1 MEGVKIKT
9 KVETSRD
16 AEKDDDRAPHEHE
29 IVKDSFNVDVSR
41 PIFPFLRRNPAS
53 FLNLNLYV
61 KSMIFKMLDLGSQCN
76 LSIVWEDMKD
86 EFWKSVDVERRIVGI
101 NSIEELEF
109 AGVLAT
115 GGVIDTVEE
124 LNLNYVNVSSI
135 PVNIINNVMK
145 IVKGIIVLEG
155 ISGWRTS
162 MLDDV
167 KCQSLSIRNMD
178 LESRSDGRPFMV
190 YDLSLIEVRGDL
202 TGLFGNFDVGQMKS
216 SLKLNGIDF
225 SNVPDDNVNRLFK
238 TFSNVS
244 LGVLDGFKS
253 SMMNGIDWRI
263 LELHSGFQCTWDA
276 KNNSK
281 QMMISELSL
290 YRIGDIRGILDN
302 LKSCDTWNIGQVES
316 SLMTELHMNKML
328 NDKVR
333 KLQTWYY
340 NDLFP
345 KWLNKYNGQGKCS
358 EIILKAN
365 CKNKL
370 NDYKA
375 WAKARGWKCEATSPS
390 GSRNTYGR
398 EYLLRR

>member
-9 KVETSRD
+9 KVETSID

-41 PIFPFLRRNPAS
+41 PIFPFLRRNLAS

-101 NSIEELEF
+101 KSIEELEY

-145 IVKGIIVLEG
+145 IVKGSIFLEG

-162 MLDDV
+162 MFDDV

-178 LESRSDGRPFMV
+178 LESRSDGRPFMA

-375 WAKARGWKCEATSPS
+375 WAKARGWKCEATSSS

>member
-9 KVETSRD
+9 KVETSID

-41 PIFPFLRRNPAS
+41 PIFPFLRRNLAS

-101 NSIEELEF
+101 NSIEELEY

-145 IVKGIIVLEG
+145 IVKGIIFLEG

-162 MLDDV
+162 MLNDV

-178 LESRSDGRPFMV
+178 LESRSDGRPFMA

-225 SNVPDDNVNRLFK
+225 SNVPDDYVNRLFK

-302 LKSCDTWNIGQVES
+302 LKSCDTWYIGQVES

>member
-9 KVETSRD
+9 KVETSID
-16 AEKDDDRAPHEHE
+16 AEKDDDRAVHEHE
-29 IVKDSFNVDVSR
+29 IVKDSFHVEVSR

-101 NSIEELEF
+101 NSIEELEY

-145 IVKGIIVLEG
+145 IVKGIIFLEG
-155 ISGWRTS
+155 VAGWRTS

-178 LESRSDGRPFMV
+178 LESRSDGRPFMA

-202 TGLFGNFDVGQMKS
+202 PGLFGNFDVGQMKS

-238 TFSNVS
+238 NFSNVS

-281 QMMISELSL
+281 QLMISDLSL

-302 LKSCDTWNIGQVES
+302 LKSCDTWYIGQVES

-345 KWLNKYNGQGKCS
+345 KWLNEYNGQGKCS

-375 WAKARGWKCEATSPS
+375 WAKTRGWKCEATSPS

>member
-16 AEKDDDRAPHEHE
+16 DDRAEIE
-29 IVKDSFNVDVSR
+29 IVKDSFNVDVSM
-41 PIFPFLRRNPAS
+41 PIFPFLRRNQAS

-86 EFWKSVDVERRIVGI
+86 EFWKSVDVERRIVSI
-101 NSIEELEF
+101 NSIEELEY

-145 IVKGIIVLEG
+145 IVKGIIFLEG

-178 LESRSDGRPFMV
+178 LESRSDGRPFMA

-333 KLQTWYY
+333 MLQTWYY

>member
-1 MEGVKIKT
+1 M
-9 KVETSRD
+9 
-16 AEKDDDRAPHEHE
+16 
-29 IVKDSFNVDVSR
+29 
-41 PIFPFLRRNPAS
+41 
-53 FLNLNLYV
+53 
-61 KSMIFKMLDLGSQCN
+61 
-76 LSIVWEDMKD
+76 
-86 EFWKSVDVERRIVGI
+86 
-101 NSIEELEF
+101 
-109 AGVLAT
+109 
-115 GGVIDTVEE
+115 
-124 LNLNYVNVSSI
+124 
-135 PVNIINNVMK
+135 
-145 IVKGIIVLEG
+145 
-155 ISGWRTS
+155 
-162 MLDDV
+162 
-167 KCQSLSIRNMD
+167 
-178 LESRSDGRPFMV
+178 
-190 YDLSLIEVRGDL
+190 GDL

-216 SLKLNGIDF
+216 SLKL
-225 SNVPDDNVNRLFK
+225 
-238 TFSNVS
+238 
-244 LGVLDGFKS
+244 
-253 SMMNGIDWRI
+253 NGIDWRI

-281 QMMISELSL
+281 QLMISDLSL

-302 LKSCDTWNIGQVES
+302 PKSCDTWYIGQVES

>member
-1 MEGVKIKT
+1 
-9 KVETSRD
+9 
-16 AEKDDDRAPHEHE
+16 
-29 IVKDSFNVDVSR
+29 
-41 PIFPFLRRNPAS
+41 
-53 FLNLNLYV
+53 
-61 KSMIFKMLDLGSQCN
+61 MIFKMLDLGSQCN

>member
-9 KVETSRD
+9 KVETSID
-16 AEKDDDRAPHEHE
+16 AEKDDDRAAHEHE

-41 PIFPFLRRNPAS
+41 PIFPFLRRNLAS

-101 NSIEELEF
+101 NSIEELVY

-145 IVKGIIVLEG
+145 IVKGIIFLEG

-178 LESRSDGRPFMV
+178 LESQSDGRPFMA

-225 SNVPDDNVNRLFK
+225 SNVPDDYVNRLFK

-333 KLQTWYY
+333 MLQTWYY

-390 GSRNTYGR
+390 GSRNTYGP